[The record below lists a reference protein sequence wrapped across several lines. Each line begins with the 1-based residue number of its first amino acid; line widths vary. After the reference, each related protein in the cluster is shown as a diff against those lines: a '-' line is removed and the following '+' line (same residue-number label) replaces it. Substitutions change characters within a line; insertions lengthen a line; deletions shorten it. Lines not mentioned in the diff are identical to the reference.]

1 MLNLQ
6 NGLSRSYLDRNRPRN
21 IVFYGRVSTEHEAQL
36 SALENQIQ
44 WYDDQLRYHPNW
56 TLVERYIDEGI
67 TGTQAK
73 KRPSFLRML
82 EDARAGK
89 FDLIVT
95 REVCR
100 FARNTVD
107 TLVTTRELK
116 NIGVEVYFVED
127 NIWTM
132 DGDGELRLTI
142 MATLAQEESRKVSE
156 RVKAGQHVS
165 REKGTLYGSGN
176 ILGYDRIG
184 DTYVINPE
192 QAETVRM
199 IYDLYLYE
207 GLGTGKIAKRLT
219 EMRRLNASGLNKWSH
234 GVISRIL
241 NNQTYMGIMAYGK
254 SFSNNYLEQ
263 KRVNNFD
270 KSSYLCVK
278 GDFPPIVTEEE
289 WYRAQAIKAGRMK
302 KSFKTDAKVPV
313 HGTKENH
320 DLWGSKMQCSCGCS
334 FRKNR
339 WHKNEN
345 TPWSYGY
352 QCYNI
357 LNNGSGKQRREAGA
371 DDTGY
376 CDQPMIAD
384 WKLELMGQKILE
396 QVFGEQRDLIS
407 YTCDL
412 IRQCYRTAKPAE
424 TSLTNITARMERI
437 KKKKETLLDMRTDG
451 EITKEEFLHQRQKLD
466 AELQSLTTEYENL
479 SHSNVITLEQP
490 EWGKIQDALEEI
502 LDLSQPKPSPDLIR
516 KFVTKIVPDGKSN
529 FRWYMNL
536 DGNNTTIQNMTV
548 EGRKNKAVVTLCQEE
563 ADDTPDSRWVINLQ
577 TIQTTIVFPSPLVMH
592 HRLQSRANSEAKTN
606 RNRPSF
612 EGRFFRIASGLH
624 LCYTE
629 CVRVYLSAQELSYET
644 ADYPIWWVKTRNL
657 YFVYWQA
664 GHGHGFFRVAHANLF
679 PDH

>member
-1 MLNLQ
+1 MLNNQ
-6 NGLSRSYLDRNRPRN
+6 NGYGKPRLDRNRPRN

-36 SALENQIQ
+36 SALENQMQ

-56 TLVERYIDEGI
+56 TLMERYIDEGI

-156 RVKAGQHVS
+156 RVRAGQHVS
-165 REKGTLYGSGN
+165 REKGTLYGNGN

-199 IYDLYLYE
+199 IYDMYLYE
-207 GLGTGKIAKRLT
+207 GLGTGKIAQRLT
-219 EMRRLNASGLNKWSH
+219 ELGRLNASGLNKWSH

-263 KRVNNFD
+263 KRINNFD

-278 GDFPPIVTEEE
+278 GDFPAIVTEEE
-289 WYRAQAIKAGRMK
+289 WHQAQAIKESRVK
-302 KSFKTDAKVPV
+302 QSFKTNAKVPV

-345 TPWSYGY
+345 APWSYGY

-357 LNNGSGKQRREAGA
+357 LNNGSAKQRREAGA

-396 QVFGEQRDLIS
+396 QVFGEQRELIQ
-407 YTCDL
+407 YTIDL
-412 IRQCYRTAKPAE
+412 IRQCYRTVKPAE
-424 TSLTNITARMERI
+424 TSLTNITARMECI
-437 KKKKETLLDMRTDG
+437 KQKKERLLDMRTDG
-451 EITKEEFLHQRQKLD
+451 EITKAEFLSQRQKLD
-466 AELQSLTTEYENL
+466 TELQSLTSEYETL
-479 SHSNVITLEQP
+479 SHPNVTALEQP
-490 EWGKIQDALEEI
+490 EWGRIQDALEEI

-516 KFVTKIVPDGKSN
+516 KFVTKIVPDGKTN

-536 DGNNTTIQNMTV
+536 DGSNATIQDMTV
-548 EGRKNKAVVTLCQEE
+548 EGRKNRAVVTLCQAE
-563 ADDTPDSRWVINLQ
+563 DDDALDSRRVIHLQ
-577 TIQTTIVFPSPLVMH
+577 TIRTQAFIPSPLAMR
-592 HRLQSRANSEAKTN
+592 HRLPSR
-606 RNRPSF
+606 
-612 EGRFFRIASGLH
+612 
-624 LCYTE
+624 
-629 CVRVYLSAQELSYET
+629 T
-644 ADYPIWWVKTRNL
+644 AGIK
-657 YFVYWQA
+657 F
-664 GHGHGFFRVAHANLF
+664 
-679 PDH
+679 

>member
-1 MLNLQ
+1 MNKFQ
-6 NGLSRSYLDRNRPRN
+6 NNIGSPWAKLDRNRPRT

-36 SALENQIQ
+36 SALENQMQ
-44 WYDDQLRYHPNW
+44 WYDDQLKYHPNW
-56 TLVERYIDEGI
+56 TLVNRYIDEGI

-73 KRPSFLRML
+73 KRPAFLQML
-82 EDARAGK
+82 EDARQRK

-107 TLVTTRELK
+107 TLTTTRALK

-132 DGDGELRLTI
+132 DGDGELRLAI

-165 REKGTLYGSGN
+165 REKGTLYGNGN

-184 DTYVINPE
+184 DTYVINRE

-199 IYDLYLYE
+199 IYDMYLYD
-207 GLGTGKIAKRLT
+207 GLGTGKIAQRLT
-219 EMRRLNASGLNKWSH
+219 ELGRLNASGLNKWSH

-254 SFSNNYLEQ
+254 SFSNNYLDQ
-263 KRVNNFD
+263 KRINNFD

-278 GDFPPIVTEEE
+278 GNFPAIVTEEE
-289 WYRAQAIKAGRMK
+289 WNRVQAIKEGRMK
-302 KSFKTDAKVPV
+302 QSFHPNAKASAHAV
-313 HGTKENH
+313 KENH

-339 WHKNEN
+339 WHKNSN
-345 TPWSYGY
+345 APDSYGY

-357 LNNGSGKQRREAGA
+357 LNNGSAKQRREAGV

-384 WKLELMGQKILE
+384 WKLELMGKAILE
-396 QVFGEQRDLIS
+396 QVFGEQKDLIQ

-412 IRQCYRTAKPAE
+412 LRQCQRSAKPKDN
-424 TSLTNITARMERI
+424 SLHNITARIEKI
-437 KKKKETLLDMRTDG
+437 KTKKEMLLDMRTEG
-451 EITKEEFLHQRQKLD
+451 EITKEEFLSQRQKLD
-466 AELQSLTTEYENL
+466 AELQTLTAEYERL
-479 SHSNVITLEQP
+479 SQTDTEVQVEP
-490 EWGKIQDALEEI
+490 EWGKIHSALEEI

-516 KFVTKIVPDGKSN
+516 KFVSKIVPDGKNN
-529 FRWYMNL
+529 FRWYLNL
-536 DGNNTTIQNMTV
+536 DGNNAAIQDIIV
-548 EGRKNKAVVTLCQEE
+548 EGRKNKAAVTMCPGEE
-563 ADDTPDSRWVINLQ
+563 DAPPEPRQVIYLE
-577 TIQTTIVFPSPLVMH
+577 TVRTAVFESSTVALL
-592 HRLQSRANSEAKTN
+592 HRLPSRMAGIKKL
-606 RNRPSF
+606 P
-612 EGRFFRIASGLH
+612 EG
-624 LCYTE
+624 
-629 CVRVYLSAQELSYET
+629 
-644 ADYPIWWVKTRNL
+644 
-657 YFVYWQA
+657 
-664 GHGHGFFRVAHANLF
+664 
-679 PDH
+679 

>member
-1 MLNLQ
+1 MLNIQ
-6 NGLSRSYLDRNRPRN
+6 NGYGKPWLDRNRSRN

-36 SALENQIQ
+36 SALENQMQ

-73 KRPSFLRML
+73 KRPAFLRML

-156 RVKAGQHVS
+156 RVRAGQHVS
-165 REKGTLYGSGN
+165 REKGTLYGNGN

-207 GLGTGKIAKRLT
+207 GMGTGKIAQRLT
-219 EMRRLNASGLNKWSH
+219 ELGRLNASGLNKWSH

-289 WYRAQAIKAGRMK
+289 WHRVQAIKESRVK
-302 KSFKTDAKVPV
+302 HSFKTDAKVPV

-320 DLWGSKMQCSCGCS
+320 DLWGSRMQCSCGCS

-339 WHKNEN
+339 WHKNTN
-345 TPWSYGY
+345 APNSYGY

-396 QVFGEQRDLIS
+396 QIFGEQRDLIS
-407 YTCDL
+407 YTIDL
-412 IRQCYRTAKPAE
+412 IRQCYRSQKPAE
-424 TSLTNITARMERI
+424 TSLVGITARMERI
-437 KKKKETLLDMRTDG
+437 KQKKERLLDMRTDG
-451 EITKEEFLHQRQKLD
+451 EITKEEFLAQRQKLD
-466 AELQSLTTEYENL
+466 AELQTLTTEYETL
-479 SHSNVITLEQP
+479 SHPSAITLDQP
-490 EWGKIQDALEEI
+490 EWGRIQDALEEI

-516 KFVTKIVPDGKSN
+516 KFVTKIVPNGKTN

-536 DGNNTTIQNMTV
+536 DGTNSAVQDMTV
-548 EGRKNKAVVTLCQEE
+548 EGRKNKAVVTLCQAEDE
-563 ADDTPDSRWVINLQ
+563 DAPGSRRVIHLQ
-577 TIQTTIVFPSPLVMH
+577 TVTAFTSPLVMQ
-592 HRLQSRANSEAKTN
+592 HRLLSRNEG
-606 RNRPSF
+606 F
-612 EGRFFRIASGLH
+612 ERLPK
-624 LCYTE
+624 
-629 CVRVYLSAQELSYET
+629 V
-644 ADYPIWWVKTRNL
+644 RNL
-657 YFVYWQA
+657 HCD
-664 GHGHGFFRVAHANLF
+664 HGRCERVPLLLLH
-679 PDH
+679 PPQSV

>member
-6 NGLSRSYLDRNRPRN
+6 NGFSRGYADRNRPRN

-36 SALENQIQ
+36 SALENQMQ

-73 KRPSFLRML
+73 KRPAFLQMM

-107 TLVTTRELK
+107 TLVHTRELK

-156 RVKAGQHVS
+156 RVRAGQHVS
-165 REKGTLYGSGN
+165 REKGTLYGNGN

-207 GLGTGKIAKRLT
+207 GLGTGKIAQRLT
-219 EMRRLNASGLNKWSH
+219 ELGRLNASGLNKWSH

-289 WYRAQAIKAGRMK
+289 WNRVQAIKEGRVK
-302 KSFKTDAKVPV
+302 QSFKTDAKVPV

-345 TPWSYGY
+345 SPWSYGY

-357 LNNGSGKQRREAGA
+357 LNNGSGKKRREAGA

-396 QVFGEQRDLIS
+396 QIFGEQRDLIS
-407 YTCDL
+407 YTCGL
-412 IRQCYRTAKPAE
+412 IRQCYHSQRPAE

-437 KKKKETLLDMRTDG
+437 KRKKETLLDMRTDG
-451 EITKEEFLHQRQKLD
+451 EITKEEFLSQRQKLD
-466 AELQSLTTEYENL
+466 AELQSLTAEYETL
-479 SHSNVITLEQP
+479 SHSNVTTLDQP
-490 EWGKIQDALEEI
+490 EWGRIQDALEEI

-516 KFVTKIVPDGKSN
+516 KFVTKIVPDGKTN

-536 DGNNTTIQNMTV
+536 DGSNTTVQNMTV

-563 ADDTPDSRWVINLQ
+563 SNDSPDPRRVIHLQ
-577 TIQTTIVFPSPLVMH
+577 AIQTMTVFPSPLVMP
-592 HRLQSRANSEAKTN
+592 HRLQSRKCSKT
-606 RNRPSF
+606 
-612 EGRFFRIASGLH
+612 
-624 LCYTE
+624 
-629 CVRVYLSAQELSYET
+629 
-644 ADYPIWWVKTRNL
+644 K
-657 YFVYWQA
+657 
-664 GHGHGFFRVAHANLF
+664 
-679 PDH
+679 

>member
-6 NGLSRSYLDRNRPRN
+6 NGFSRTYLDRNRPRN

-36 SALENQIQ
+36 SALENQMQ

-73 KRPSFLRML
+73 KRPAFLRML

-156 RVKAGQHVS
+156 RVRAGQHVS
-165 REKGTLYGSGN
+165 REKGTLYGNGN

-207 GLGTGKIAKRLT
+207 GLGTGKIAQRLT
-219 EMRRLNASGLNKWSH
+219 ELGRLNASGLNKWSH

-278 GDFPPIVTEEE
+278 GNFPPIVTEEE
-289 WYRAQAIKAGRMK
+289 WHRVQAIKESRVK
-302 KSFKTDAKVPV
+302 QSFKTDAKVPV

-345 TPWSYGY
+345 SPWSYGY

-357 LNNGSGKQRREAGA
+357 LNNGSGKKRREAGA

-396 QVFGEQRDLIS
+396 QVFGEQRELIQ
-407 YTCDL
+407 YTIDL
-412 IRQCYRTAKPAE
+412 IRQCYRSQKPAE

-437 KKKKETLLDMRTDG
+437 KRKKETLLDMRTDG
-451 EITKEEFLHQRQKLD
+451 EITKEEFLSQRQKLD
-466 AELQSLTTEYENL
+466 AELQSLTSEYETL
-479 SHSNVITLEQP
+479 SHPNVTALEQP
-490 EWGKIQDALEEI
+490 EWGRIQDALEEI
-502 LDLSQPKPSPDLIR
+502 LDLSQPKPSPALIR
-516 KFVTKIVPDGKSN
+516 KFVTKIVPDGKTN

-536 DGNNTTIQNMTV
+536 DGSNTTIQDMTV

-563 ADDTPDSRWVINLQ
+563 SNDSPDPRRVIHLQ
-577 TIQTTIVFPSPLVMH
+577 TIQTMTVFPSPLVMP
-592 HRLQSRANSEAKTN
+592 HRLLSRAN
-606 RNRPSF
+606 PF
-612 EGRFFRIASGLH
+612 
-624 LCYTE
+624 
-629 CVRVYLSAQELSYET
+629 
-644 ADYPIWWVKTRNL
+644 
-657 YFVYWQA
+657 
-664 GHGHGFFRVAHANLF
+664 
-679 PDH
+679 